1 MMRSGLAIRVTIGSA
16 LVLTALIAGPASAI
30 PAGNESRSGVPD
42 VAPLSATD
50 GVSEAEMADLT
61 TLATQSDQTLESVI
75 RRYAWND
82 NFAHIVGVIRAAWP
96 DDFAGA
102 EISGE
107 TSAWVAFRAAAPQG
121 VSEELGALKAIAPDV
136 QVVLREGLGL
146 SEIELL
152 RVIEDVH
159 GLALNAGGVESATTT
174 FDYATRTITTRVLGE
189 KAAPVEL
196 SARIRSVVGL
206 ANHHLELVVAPM
218 GSAPGVDSLNYH
230 FGGEALSG
238 ACTTGFGTIGSGV
251 RGISTAG
258 HCGNA
263 QSDDGSALTYKAGHE
278 GTHGD
283 FQWHTGPKTEADDF
297 YAGNDTGLE
306 FDLRDVSGIAAP
318 VVGMSLCKNGAT
330 NYKDCQEVRSLN
342 VCTDSLC
349 NLVQMGAR
357 LAAGG
362 DSGGPVYW
370 GNTAYGLHQ
379 GWMYDPAFPF
389 DRDVFSRADRIDNAL
404 GIYIATS

>member
-1 MMRSGLAIRVTIGSA
+1 M
-16 LVLTALIAGPASAI
+16 
-30 PAGNESRSGVPD
+30 
-42 VAPLSATD
+42 
-50 GVSEAEMADLT
+50 
-61 TLATQSDQTLESVI
+61 
-75 RRYAWND
+75 
-82 NFAHIVGVIRAAWP
+82 
-96 DDFAGA
+96 
-102 EISGE
+102 
-107 TSAWVAFRAAAPQG
+107 
-121 VSEELGALKAIAPDV
+121 
-136 QVVLREGLGL
+136 
-146 SEIELL
+146 
-152 RVIEDVH
+152 
-159 GLALNAGGVESATTT
+159 
-174 FDYATRTITTRVLGE
+174 
-189 KAAPVEL
+189 
-196 SARIRSVVGL
+196 
-206 ANHHLELVVAPM
+206 
-218 GSAPGVDSLNYH
+218 
-230 FGGEALSG
+230 
-238 ACTTGFGTIGSGV
+238 
-251 RGISTAG
+251 
-258 HCGNA
+258 
-263 QSDDGSALTYKAGHE
+263 TYKAGHE

-283 FQWHTGPKTEADDF
+283 FQWHTGPKTGDDF

-330 NYKDCQEVRSLN
+330 NQKDCQEVESLN